1 MNTPVLALVS
11 VPPIER
17 LLPPAADE
25 PLKGSILTV
34 PLLLSP
40 PVTVSVPP
48 GSAIP
53 SVAAAVVSEIE
64 PTVTGVVSD
73 TAPDGM
79 TASSP
84 GPGTLPVVQSAAVF
98 QLPASSSQVF
108 VVIVPIPVAYRAP
121 LNEARGRLECEA
133 IPYRV

>member
-40 PVTVSVPP
+40 
-48 GSAIP
+48 
-53 SVAAAVVSEIE
+53 
-64 PTVTGVVSD
+64 
-73 TAPDGM
+73 PDGM